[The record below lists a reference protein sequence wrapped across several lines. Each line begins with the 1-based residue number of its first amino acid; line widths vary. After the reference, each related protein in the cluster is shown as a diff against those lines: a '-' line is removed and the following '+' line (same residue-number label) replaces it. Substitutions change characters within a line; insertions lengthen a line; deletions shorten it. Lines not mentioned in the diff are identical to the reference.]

1 MNQKKVMALE
11 IARRLEQ
18 RGLIDAAAHW
28 YALANQV
35 SVSLADSPPT
45 PSGLQNPADAPWQR
59 SKARPNLRHENK
71 ANRCNSNQE
80 KIMSNSSSKRRT
92 TMNAKYRVLW
102 ISLFVIALF
111 AGLSV
116 TKAQTGAKAD
126 ADVVTA
132 ISNLENDAVKANL
145 AGDPAFYQKVLAEDW
160 TRGDSDG
167 TYYTKAELL
176 KLMADPKNFK
186 TNSEKL
192 SELKVRVYGN
202 TAVATY
208 KDTYDILIR
217 GEHRA
222 HTIIAT
228 DTFVKMGSAWM
239 QVASHGSEAK

>member
-1 MNQKKVMALE
+1 
-11 IARRLEQ
+11 
-18 RGLIDAAAHW
+18 
-28 YALANQV
+28 
-35 SVSLADSPPT
+35 
-45 PSGLQNPADAPWQR
+45 
-59 SKARPNLRHENK
+59 
-71 ANRCNSNQE
+71 
-80 KIMSNSSSKRRT
+80 
-92 TMNAKYRVLW
+92 MNAKYRVLW

-116 TKAQTGAKAD
+116 TQAQTG

-132 ISNLENDAVKANL
+132 ISNLENDGVKADL

-176 KLMADPKNFK
+176 KLMADTKNIK

-192 SELKVRVYGN
+192 SELKVRVYVN

-208 KDTYDILIR
+208 RDTYDILIR

-228 DTFVKMGSAWM
+228 DTFVQMSTACN
-239 QVASHGSEAK
+239 QVASHHSVANYP